1 MKKIIIL
8 VVLISLVC
16 LSLPALAKS
25 PAKSSKRGVADCY
38 CPPPRFQIFDAPRPY
53 GGLLM
58 VDTQTGES
66 YQRVIVNTPKGISIR
81 WLKLDRMIAP
91 KPGETILWE

>member
-1 MKKIIIL
+1 MKKLIIL
-8 VVLISLVC
+8 ALLISLACPV
-16 LSLPALAKS
+16 LPALAQD
-25 PAKSSKRGVADCY
+25 PAKSSKRGFAGCY

-58 VDTQTGES
+58 VDTQTGETH
-66 YQRVIVNTPKGISIR
+66 QRVIVNTPKGIEIR
-81 WLKLDRMIAP
+81 WLKLERMTAP

>member
-1 MKKIIIL
+1 MKKTIIVGL
-8 VVLISLVC
+8 LISLVC
-16 LSLPALAKS
+16 LGLPAFAKS
-25 PAKSSKRGVADCY
+25 QAQSPQKGFAGFY
-38 CPPPRFQIFDAPRPY
+38 CTPPRFQIFEAPRPY

-66 YQRVIVNTPKGISIR
+66 YQRVILNTAQGIQIR
-81 WLKLDRMIAP
+81 WLKLERMTAP

>member
-1 MKKIIIL
+1 MKKIILFALL
-8 VVLISLVC
+8 VSLVC
-16 LSLPALAKS
+16 LSLPASAQS
-25 PAKSSKRGVADCY
+25 PAKSFKRGFADCY

-58 VDTQTGES
+58 VDTQTGETH
-66 YQRVIVNTPKGISIR
+66 QRVIVNTPKGIQIR
-81 WLKLDRMIAP
+81 WLKVERMTAP